1 MKIRHIGRI
10 MAVAFL
16 LSSFLYSTVVREL
29 HYSFSVKYHTEAH
42 DHSCDHHIHSTDKE
56 DDCNICKIDANNI
69 YDHAQPVYSF
79 SVVFI
84 PRGTDV
90 HIASLYHA
98 ITPAV
103 YYLRGPPAI
112 A

>member
-42 DHSCDHHIHSTDKE
+42 DHQCDHHIHSTGKE
-56 DDCNICKIDANNI
+56 DDCSICKIDVNHI
-69 YDHAQPVYSF
+69 YDHEQAIY
-79 SVVFI
+79 SVVVVYL
-84 PRGTDV
+84 PRPTAQQLELCCPV
-90 HIASLYHA
+90 AL
-98 ITPAV
+98 PAH
-103 YYLRGPPAI
+103 YYLRGPPYLA
-112 A
+112 

>member
-10 MAVAFL
+10 IAVAFL

-42 DHSCDHHIHSTDKE
+42 DHACDHHIHSTDKE
-56 DDCNICKIDANNI
+56 DDCNICKIDVNHI
-69 YDHAQPVYSF
+69 YEHAQQVYSF
-79 SVVFI
+79 TVVFL
-84 PRGTDV
+84 PRSTGER
-90 HIASLYHA
+90 IAPLYHA
-98 ITPAV
+98 TVAAH